1 MIDAGSAFVKD
12 GNKNRLREQ
21 DIHKIVDVFN
31 KQTPVDKY
39 SRMVPLAEIEANEFN
54 LNIPRYIDSQEEEDI
69 QDIEA
74 HLLGDIPN
82 TDIDA
87 LQPYW
92 DVYPS
97 IKKELFASSKRSN
110 KYCTLKMENKFI
122 RTIIFSNA
130 EFISYAKNID
140 NSFNRW
146 KQKNIPLLQ
155 AIKTGDKPKQIIH
168 QLSEDL
174 LAAFAGK
181 KLIDNYSIYQHLMT
195 YWNDI
200 AMQDDVYI
208 LVTDG
213 WKTGNE
219 IESDKKKKE
228 WEGKLIPKE
237 IIINKYFPKEKKQ
250 IEELKAIRDS
260 ITRQLEELEEE
271 HSGEDGLL
279 SEALNDKGKPTKALV
294 QKRIKQI
301 EKEETTE
308 LLTIA
313 AEIEVPYSELEEDEV
328 TALKKYL
335 ALAENESVA
344 NKEIKDVEAT
354 LEKLVLMQY
363 PKLSTT
369 EIKTL
374 LVENKWMNSLQLE
387 VQNEMDRIS
396 HRLAQ
401 RIKELAERYGTTL
414 PQLAYE
420 TEDLTAKV
428 NTHLKKMGFIWK

>member
-1 MIDAGSAFVKD
+1 MIDAGKGFVKD

-31 KQTPVDKY
+31 KQIPVDKY

-54 LNIPRYIDSQEEEDI
+54 LNLPRYIDSQEAEDI

-82 TDIDA
+82 ADIEV

-92 DVYPS
+92 DVYS
-97 IKKELFASSKRSN
+97 SLKKELFTTSKRSN
-110 KYCTLKMENKFI
+110 KYSTMKVESKFI
-122 RTIIFSNA
+122 RTTIFSNA

-140 NSFNRW
+140 NLFNRW
-146 KQKNIPLLQ
+146 NQKNISLLQ
-155 AIKTGDKPKQIIH
+155 TIKIGDKPKKIIY
-168 QLSEDL
+168 QLSENL
-174 LAAFAGK
+174 LATFAGK

-213 WKTGNE
+213 WKAGNE
-219 IESDKKKKE
+219 IENDKVKKE
-228 WEGKLIPKE
+228 WEGKLIPKR
-237 IIINKYFPKEKKQ
+237 IIINQYFPKEKRKL
-250 IEELKAIRDS
+250 EELESSRDNCK
-260 ITRQLEELEEE
+260 RQLEELEEK
-271 HSGEDGLL
+271 HSTEDGLL

-301 EKEETTE
+301 ENEEMVE
-308 LLTIA
+308 MLTMA
-313 AEIEVPYSELEEDEV
+313 AEPAVPYGELDEDELTV
-328 TALKKYL
+328 LKKYSI
-335 ALAENESVA
+335 LAEEETLT
-344 NKEIKDVEAT
+344 NKKIKDAEVS
-354 LEKLVLMQY
+354 LEKLVLAQY
-363 PKLSTT
+363 QKLSTI
-369 EIKTL
+369 EIKM
-374 LVENKWMNSLQLE
+374 LVVKNKWMNSLQLE

-401 RIKELAERYGTTL
+401 RIKELAERYDNTL

-428 NTHLKKMGFIWK
+428 NAHLKQMGFTWK